1 MINEEKALVLADI
14 DNVVTGELNERFN
27 DCVINGSCDYDKGII
42 KLEIAEPFEGEAL
55 EEVEDIIVNALPYE
69 YKTDYDIDGYY
80 ITITVGEELDE
91 WEQEMNMGAYDT
103 YEEQYY
109 GTESICIERI
119 GDTIESLNN
128 LYTTQPFARDSQ
140 KYECLVSH
148 FIEQK
153 MKCLK
158 ELKAVFEK
166 YETIIA
172 EEEKAQNDLKEMKNM
187 FKLL

>member
-55 EEVEDIIVNALPYE
+55 EEVEDIIVNALPCEYE
-69 YKTDYDIDGYY
+69 TSYNIDGYY
-80 ITITVGEELDE
+80 ITITVGRELDE
-91 WEQEMNMGAYDT
+91 WEQDMKERNCDS

-109 GTESICIERI
+109 STETSHIASIYCGIQ
-119 GDTIESLNN
+119 DLKK

-153 MKCLK
+153 MECLK
-158 ELKAVFEK
+158 EVEKAFEK
-166 YETIIA
+166 YRTIIE
-172 EEEKAQNDLKEMKNM
+172 EEEKAQNDLNEMKNM
-187 FKLL
+187 LNLF

>member
-1 MINEEKALVLADI
+1 MINKEKTFVLANI
-14 DNVVTGELNERFN
+14 DNEITGELNERFN

-69 YKTDYDIDGYY
+69 YETEYNIDGYY

-91 WEQEMNMGAYDT
+91 WEQDMKYSNCES

-109 GTESICIERI
+109 STE
-119 GDTIESLNN
+119 TIHIASLFGAIQSLEA
-128 LYTTQPFARDSQ
+128 LYTTQPFAKDSQ

-153 MKCLK
+153 MERLK
-158 ELKAVFEK
+158 ELKEVFEK
-166 YETIIA
+166 YRTIIE

-187 FKLL
+187 LNLF